1 MKSIKFLALTIVG
14 TLLFFNACDKDFGTM
29 LAPEEDNAVLD
40 NSIESSARTHNYNN
54 YNFGTHHRSA
64 HKSGFVHGI
73 VVKLD
78 GEDYYFAGAPDGP
91 NGEYDI
97 PGHEWV
103 QAGPRRLIGKHYNTG
118 PFDAAKWWSSDAED
132 GEYLYK
138 VHAIID
144 TWTQEKAEWYA
155 KHGYVHYH
163 EFIKV
168 SDGTLHPS
176 KVAWLKHTA
185 RTSFTLDGGP
195 GAPNPSYE
203 HEVKPG
209 VDYLFPVNGLMPYNP

>member
-14 TLLFFNACDKDFGTM
+14 TLILFNACDKDSGTM
-29 LAPEEDNAVLD
+29 LQPEENTAVID
-40 NSIESSARTHNYNN
+40 NSIASPAVSQ
-54 YNFGTHHRSA
+54 NFEDQSLAKQR
-64 HKSGFVHGI
+64 SGFVHGI

-91 NGEYDI
+91 NGEFDI

-103 QAGPRRLIGKHYNTG
+103 QAGPGMLVGKHYNTG
-118 PFDAAKWWSSDAED
+118 PFGAAKWWSSDAED

-144 TWTQEKAEWYA
+144 TWTLKKAKKYA
-155 KHGYVHYH
+155 KRGYVHYH
-163 EFIKV
+163 EFVKV

-176 KVAWLKHTA
+176 KVAWLKHIA

-195 GAPNPSYE
+195 GAPNPPYE

-209 VDYLFPVNGLMPYNP
+209 VDYLFPVNGLIPYNPE